1 MIPIVWYFKFLDV
14 TSDKIVGN
22 IYLWVLILTL
32 TVGLLSRCLQIPLII
47 FKDVSSKKR
56 ELQQEVEGI
65 ISHWTAKPKPKRPI
79 DKIHNSESDQY
90 AESSDSLNSDGENKR
105 VVRKRETAN
114 EEARY
119 LANLRA
125 RENSQSDSEED
136 EKAAGDVT
144 NKFVAKLTTKNK
156 ATILSLI
163 NYLRVFAE

>member
-1 MIPIVWYFKFLDV
+1 MLPIVWYFRISDV
-14 TSDKIVGN
+14 TFDKILGT
-22 IYLWVLILTL
+22 IYLWVLIVTL

-47 FKDVSSKKR
+47 FKDVTSKKK

-65 ISHWTAKPKPKRPI
+65 ISHWTAVPKPKRPI

-114 EEARY
+114 EEAKY
-119 LANLRA
+119 LANIRA

-136 EKAAGDVT
+136 EKAAGHVT